1 MNAPVLP
8 KPGDVVAGK
17 YRIEK
22 IAGEGGMGIVFAA
35 HHLVL
40 DRRVALKVLLVDAMR
55 GDETVERFVREAQ
68 AAARLDSEHVV
79 RVMDA
84 GSLENG
90 LPFFVMEHLEGYD
103 LDEMLTLEG
112 PIEPTMLVDYTLQ
125 VLAALAQAHAA
136 GIVHRDLKP
145 ANLFLAVTDDGRDII
160 KVLDFGISKQDSDR
174 AHWKQLTGQ
183 GILGTP
189 SYMSPEQLRS
199 SKSVD
204 ARADIWSLGVCL
216 YQLATGALPFDGDGP
231 GEIFAAI
238 LEESPILVRKRRPD
252 VPQGLE
258 DIVMRCLHRDPEA
271 RFSNVGEL
279 AMVLAPLGSGQ
290 WTHLLSGIEQSLVRA
305 RRASQGN
312 IALVDAAVA
321 AAVTSRPAPP
331 MSTGISHVLD
341 VAHEKTEQHSAP
353 GRITRREGLGVVV
366 AAMTRRRPRT
376 LWAALPLS
384 AALMA
389 IFAVSGRAHS
399 GSSPGASSALDMRDG
414 SHVLADSLALFA
426 PVRLDAPAELAT
438 STEAPLPIVTTRAPQ
453 VSKAVAPSPS
463 RSKTRP
469 KFLNSRD

>member
-1 MNAPVLP
+1 MSVQQ
-8 KPGDVVAGK
+8 KS
-17 YRIEK
+17 RRF
-22 IAGEGGMGIVFAA
+22 MGA

-84 GSLENG
+84 GSLETG

-238 LEESPILVRKRRPD
+238 LEESPILLRKRRPD

-271 RFSNVGEL
+271 RLVPSVDAHGGEL
-279 AMVLAPLGSGQ
+279 RVIGT
-290 WTHLLSGIEQSLVRA
+290 W
-305 RRASQGN
+305 
-312 IALVDAAVA
+312 
-321 AAVTSRPAPP
+321 
-331 MSTGISHVLD
+331 
-341 VAHEKTEQHSAP
+341 
-353 GRITRREGLGVVV
+353 
-366 AAMTRRRPRT
+366 
-376 LWAALPLS
+376 
-384 AALMA
+384 
-389 IFAVSGRAHS
+389 
-399 GSSPGASSALDMRDG
+399 
-414 SHVLADSLALFA
+414 
-426 PVRLDAPAELAT
+426 
-438 STEAPLPIVTTRAPQ
+438 
-453 VSKAVAPSPS
+453 
-463 RSKTRP
+463 
-469 KFLNSRD
+469 

>member
-17 YRIEK
+17 YRIE
-22 IAGEGGMGIVFAA
+22 
-35 HHLVL
+35 
-40 DRRVALKVLLVDAMR
+40 RRVALKVLLVDAMR

-216 YQLATGALPFDGDGP
+216 YQLATGTLPFDGDGP
-231 GEIFAAI
+231 GEIFTAI
-238 LEESPILVRKRRPD
+238 LEENPILLRKRRPD

-258 DIVMRCLHRDPEA
+258 DIGGPGRLPRLRSDGRGRDDA
-271 RFSNVGEL
+271 GL
-279 AMVLAPLGSGQ
+279 QGGAGGHA
-290 WTHLLSGIEQSLVRA
+290 LSREHTRA
-305 RRASQGN
+305 RR
-312 IALVDAAVA
+312 
-321 AAVTSRPAPP
+321 R
-331 MSTGISHVLD
+331 
-341 VAHEKTEQHSAP
+341 
-353 GRITRREGLGVVV
+353 
-366 AAMTRRRPRT
+366 
-376 LWAALPLS
+376 
-384 AALMA
+384 
-389 IFAVSGRAHS
+389 SGRS
-399 GSSPGASSALDMRDG
+399 GM
-414 SHVLADSLALFA
+414 
-426 PVRLDAPAELAT
+426 
-438 STEAPLPIVTTRAPQ
+438 Q
-453 VSKAVAPSPS
+453 
-463 RSKTRP
+463 
-469 KFLNSRD
+469 